1 MKIIDLVEKQRNN
14 EMLPKHIRYE
24 NEDLYF
30 DGIAYFNKEENNDLL
45 DILAM
50 NGSALT
56 HLYDEVEII
65 EEDKDIEKIK
75 IEQLENNPNSKYIV
89 NEYGTKCFLTKHSKI
104 IADKVNELIDE
115 VNRLKNN

>member
-1 MKIIDLVEKQRNN
+1 MKIIDLVEKQRN
-14 EMLPKHIRYE
+14 
-24 NEDLYF
+24 
-30 DGIAYFNKEENNDLL
+30 
-45 DILAM
+45 
-50 NGSALT
+50 SALT

-115 VNRLKNN
+115 VNKLKNN